1 MNKENK
7 PALYIV
13 ATPIGNLEDITMRAL
28 RVLREVDVV
37 LTEDTRVTRT
47 LLSAYSITTSTMRY
61 DHHTPS
67 ARALGLLKEGKS
79 LALVSDAGT
88 PGLNDPGGKLIAD
101 VIQENLEVDIVP
113 IPGASAL
120 TTLISV
126 AGISMEEFLYRGFVP
141 HKKGRQTFL
150 SEVISSQIPII
161 FFESTHRIMKTL
173 EALKEHNPTKQL
185 VVGRELTKLHETIYR
200 GTVSSV
206 IEQITATS
214 TKGEFVI
221 VAY

>member
-1 MNKENK
+1 MNKEK
-7 PALYIV
+7 KSALYIV

-47 LLSAYSITTSTMRY
+47 LLSAYTITTPTIRY

-67 ARALGLLKEGKS
+67 ARAIGLLKEGKS

-101 VIQENLEVDIVP
+101 ILEENLDVDIIP
-113 IPGASAL
+113 IPGVSAL

-126 AGISMEEFLYRGFVP
+126 AGIAMEEFTYRGFVP

-150 SEVISSQIPII
+150 LEVSASKIPIV

-173 EALKEHNPTKQL
+173 EALNENNPNKRL
-185 VVGRELTKLHETIYR
+185 VVGRELTKLHETVYR

-206 IEQITATS
+206 IEQLQATS
-214 TKGEFVI
+214 TKGEFI
-221 VAY
+221 ILAY

>member
-1 MNKENK
+1 MNKEK
-7 PALYIV
+7 KSALYIV

-28 RVLREVDVV
+28 RVLREVDVL

-47 LLSAYSITTSTMRY
+47 LLSAYAITTSTMRY

-67 ARALGLLKEGKS
+67 ARAMGLLKEGKS

-101 VIQENLEVDIVP
+101 ILEENLDVDIIP
-113 IPGASAL
+113 IPGVSAL

-126 AGISMEEFLYRGFVP
+126 AGISMEEFTYRGFVP

-150 SEVISSQIPII
+150 LEVSASQIPIV

-173 EALKEHNPTKQL
+173 EALNENNPNKRL
-185 VVGRELTKLHETIYR
+185 VVGRELTKLHETVYR

-206 IEQITATS
+206 IEQLQATS
-214 TKGEFVI
+214 TKGEFI
-221 VAY
+221 ILAY